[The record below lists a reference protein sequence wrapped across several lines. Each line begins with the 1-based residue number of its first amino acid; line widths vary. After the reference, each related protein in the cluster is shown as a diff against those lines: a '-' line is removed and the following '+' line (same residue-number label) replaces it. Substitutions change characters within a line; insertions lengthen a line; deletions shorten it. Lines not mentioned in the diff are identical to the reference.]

1 MEDKT
6 KEFYDNLQSQLEKYT
21 DWPAPYLFKFI
32 VPSDES
38 KVNQI
43 KSFFMD
49 VPGAKAKSRTSSKG
63 QYTSV
68 SIEAVMPTAESIIE
82 KYKQVSVVEGL
93 MSL

>member
-6 KEFYDNLQSQLEKYT
+6 KEFYDKLEHQLENFT
-21 DWPAPYLFKFI
+21 SWPAPYLFKFI
-32 VPSDES
+32 VPSDEDKIS
-38 KVNQI
+38 QI
-43 KSFFMD
+43 KSFFTD
-49 VPGAKAKSRTSSKG
+49 VPGAEAKSRTSSKG

-68 SIEAVMPTAESIIE
+68 SIKAIMPSAESIVE